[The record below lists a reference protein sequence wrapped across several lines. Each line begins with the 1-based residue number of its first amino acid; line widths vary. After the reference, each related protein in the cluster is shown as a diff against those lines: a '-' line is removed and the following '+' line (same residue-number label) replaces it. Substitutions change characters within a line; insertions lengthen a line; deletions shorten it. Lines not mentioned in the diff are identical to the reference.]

1 MMGGDLD
8 NEDRDVKCLA
18 RHEIVPQNKE
28 LTYQKC
34 LIHPP
39 PTSEDHQHWTL
50 SCIWVLP
57 FPRPIILWWMDCSR
71 TSVFCCVKSTV
82 SSCFAMKASEIIK
95 RRILEANSRYSFL
108 MSSYTSC
115 LTEISHD
122 FLSISTSNMIHVS
135 KINFP
140 ITQKSERRILKAFLV
155 G

>member
-1 MMGGDLD
+1 MGSDLD

-39 PTSEDHQHWTL
+39 PTFEDHQHWTL
-50 SCIWVLP
+50 SWIWVLP
-57 FPRPIILWWMDCSR
+57 FPRPIILWWMNRSR
-71 TSVFCCVKSTV
+71 APVFCCVRSTF
-82 SSCFAMKASEIIK
+82 SSCFALKASEMVK

-122 FLSISTSNMIHVS
+122 FLSISTSNMIHIR
-135 KINFP
+135 KINVP
-140 ITQKSERRILKAFLV
+140 ITQKGERRILKAFLV